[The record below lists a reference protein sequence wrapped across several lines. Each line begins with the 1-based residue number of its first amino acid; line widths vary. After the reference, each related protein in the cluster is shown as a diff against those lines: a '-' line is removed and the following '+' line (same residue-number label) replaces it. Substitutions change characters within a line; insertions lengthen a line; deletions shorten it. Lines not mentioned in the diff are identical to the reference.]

1 MTTLSKDEAIAMAR
15 EAGAVFDPQW
25 GIASNTGTAAF
36 ERFATLCRAP
46 LVAEVERLKK
56 DLSTVD
62 VILEECKMDW
72 SGDVTQIKAEHA
84 HELLALQAE
93 RDDWKA
99 RALKAEQVGEPTSAV
114 PVVEQLVEALCEL
127 VQSDG
132 LPRTLEQLDASVKK
146 AFAAIAAGQTF
157 IKESKHA

>member
-1 MTTLSKDEAIAMAR
+1 MTSLSKDEILAMATK
-15 EAGAVFDPQW
+15 AGFLFSDKGYGPDVLHTDRLEY
-25 GIASNTGTAAF
+25 SSRCY
-36 ERFATLCRAP
+36 ERFATLCRA
-46 LVAEVERLKK
+46 
-56 DLSTVD
+56 DLETKVS
-62 VILEECKMDW
+62 
-72 SGDVTQIKAEHA
+72 
-84 HELLALQAE
+84 AL
-93 RDDWKA
+93 
-99 RALKAEQVGEPTSAV
+99 V

>member
-1 MTTLSKDEAIAMAR
+1 MTDPNKDEILAMAR
-15 EAGAVFDPQW
+15 EAGSVFDPQW
-25 GIASNTGTAAF
+25 GIASNTGTATF
-36 ERFATLCRAP
+36 ERFATLCRA
-46 LVAEVERLKK
+46 
-56 DLSTVD
+56 DLETKVS
-62 VILEECKMDW
+62 
-72 SGDVTQIKAEHA
+72 
-84 HELLALQAE
+84 AL
-93 RDDWKA
+93 
-99 RALKAEQVGEPTSAV
+99 V

>member
-1 MTTLSKDEAIAMAR
+1 MSNDLTKYEVMLLAEK
-15 EAGAVFDPQW
+15 AGFEHKNHIKYRGRYGKCTEPEKFEIDC
-25 GIASNTGTAAF
+25 F
-36 ERFATLCRAP
+36 ERFYTLGRA
-46 LVAEVERLKK
+46 
-56 DLSTVD
+56 DLETKVS
-62 VILEECKMDW
+62 
-72 SGDVTQIKAEHA
+72 
-84 HELLALQAE
+84 AL
-93 RDDWKA
+93 
-99 RALKAEQVGEPTSAV
+99 V